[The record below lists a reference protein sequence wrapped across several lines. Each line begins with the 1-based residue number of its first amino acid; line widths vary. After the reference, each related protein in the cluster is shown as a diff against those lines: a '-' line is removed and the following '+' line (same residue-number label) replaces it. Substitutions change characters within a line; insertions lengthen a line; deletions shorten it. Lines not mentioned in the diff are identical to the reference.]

1 VTRGQRGFTLVEVV
15 IALTI
20 VATLLV
26 ISFAGLRVGLAAWQR
41 GDERGEVLER
51 SRSVNQIITRTL
63 GSAFPYQ
70 TAAMGREA
78 AKLLFEG
85 AADRVAFVTSTPPFP
100 GADPIAF
107 TAVTLGLSKG
117 AAPGLAL
124 TQKALPNEKPFDS
137 ALTPVFVDGAVTGIR
152 FRYLKDSKGQFKDSK
167 GQWTDQWDGATEKIL
182 PISIEVTLTILQAG
196 RPVEQPPLVV
206 SLPVTTS

>member
-1 VTRGQRGFTLVEVV
+1 MRSQRGFTLMEVV

-26 ISFAGLRVGLAAWQR
+26 ITFAGLRVGLAAWQR
-41 GDERGEVLER
+41 GDERAQVLER
-51 SRSVNQIITRTL
+51 ARGVNQIITRTL

-70 TAAMGREA
+70 AAAIGREP

-85 AADRVAFVTSTPPFP
+85 APDRVAFVTSAPAFP

-107 TAVTLGLSKG
+107 TAVTLGLST
-117 AAPGLAL
+117 AASAPGLAL
-124 TQKALPNEKPFDS
+124 TQKALPNEKPFDT
-137 ALTPVFVDGAVTGIR
+137 ALAPIFVDGVVTGVR
-152 FRYLKDSKGQFKDSK
+152 FRYFKDSK
-167 GQWTDQWDGATEKIL
+167 GEWTDRWDAAAEKTL
-182 PISIEVTLTILQAG
+182 PRSIEVTLTILQGG
-196 RPVEQPPLVV
+196 RPVDQPPLVV